1 MKDIMKDSNNKIL
14 KAIKDFQKG
23 KMVIVVDDK
32 DRENEGDFII
42 SGELCTADDINF
54 MMKEAR
60 GLICMSISND
70 RAQKLKLSPMVSSST
85 AVHETNFTVSVDAI
99 KNATTGI
106 SANDR
111 WQTVQVLM
119 DDNSKPEDLGRP
131 GHMFPLIAKEGGVLQ
146 RAGHTE
152 AAMDLSILSGLQPG
166 ALLVEIVNDDGTMAR
181 MPELKIIAKKYNLS
195 LISISDLIKYR
206 RENDKIVEEISRI
219 PFPSQF
225 GDFELRLFEDKIHN
239 DHHVAVVKGDIS
251 ADKEALVRVHSQC
264 LTGDLFASLRCDC
277 GEQLNQ
283 ALEQINDSGH
293 GVLVY
298 LRQEGRG
305 IGLKNKIKAYQ
316 LQDQGLDTVEANQK
330 LGFKADLREYGIG
343 AEILIACG
351 VSKMKILTNNPKKI
365 IGLDGFDL
373 KITGREPIEIKSN
386 QVNEK
391 YLTTKRDKLGHL
403 ILGNNKD
410 KKI

>member
-1 MKDIMKDSNNKIL
+1 MKDIMEDTNNKIL
-14 KAIKDFQKG
+14 KAIDDFKKG

-60 GLICMSISND
+60 GLICMSISNN

-152 AAMDLSILSGLQPG
+152 AAMDLSILSGLKPG

>member
-14 KAIKDFQKG
+14 KAIKDFKKG

-60 GLICMSISND
+60 GLICMSISNN

-99 KNATTGI
+99 KDATTGI

-119 DDNSKPEDLGRP
+119 DDSSKPEDLGRP

-152 AAMDLSILSGLQPG
+152 AAMDLSILSGLKPG

-277 GEQLNQ
+277 GEQLNK

-373 KITGREPIEIKSN
+373 KITGREPIEIKTN
-386 QVNEK
+386 HVNEK

-410 KKI
+410 IKI

>member
-1 MKDIMKDSNNKIL
+1 MKDSNNKIL
-14 KAIKDFQKG
+14 KAIKDFKKG

-42 SGELCTADDINF
+42 SGELCTAEDINF

-99 KNATTGI
+99 KDATTGI

-119 DDNSKPEDLGRP
+119 DDSSKPEDLGRP

-152 AAMDLSILSGLQPG
+152 AAMDLSILSGLKPG

-277 GEQLNQ
+277 GEQLSK
-283 ALEQINDSGH
+283 ALQQINDSGH

-373 KITGREPIEIKSN
+373 KITGREPIEIKTN
-386 QVNEK
+386 HVNEK

-410 KKI
+410 IKI

>member
-1 MKDIMKDSNNKIL
+1 MKDSNNKIL
-14 KAIKDFQKG
+14 KAIKDFKKG

-42 SGELCTADDINF
+42 SGELCTPDDINF

-99 KNATTGI
+99 KDATTGI

-119 DDNSKPEDLGRP
+119 DDSSKPEDLGRP

-152 AAMDLSILSGLQPG
+152 AAMDLSILSGLKPG

-277 GEQLNQ
+277 GEQLNK

-373 KITGREPIEIKSN
+373 KITGREPIEIKTN
-386 QVNEK
+386 HVNEK

-410 KKI
+410 TKI

>member
-1 MKDIMKDSNNKIL
+1 MDTHNKKI
-14 KAIKDFQKG
+14 KQAIKDFKNG

-42 SGELCTADDINF
+42 SAELCTPQDINF

-60 GLICMSISND
+60 GLICVSISNE
-70 RAQKLKLSPMVSSST
+70 RAQELKLSPMVSSST

-99 KNATTGI
+99 KNTSTGI
-106 SANDR
+106 SAKDR
-111 WQTVQVLM
+111 WETVKAIL
-119 DDNSKPEDLGRP
+119 DSSSKPEDLGRP

-152 AAMDLSILSGLQPG
+152 AAMDLSLLSKLTPG

-181 MPELKIIAKKYNLS
+181 MPQLTKIAKKHGLS

-206 RENDKIVEEISRI
+206 REHDKIVEEISRV
-219 PFPSQF
+219 PFPTKF
-225 GDFELRLFEDKIHN
+225 GEFELRLFEDKIHN
-239 DHHVAVVKGDIS
+239 DHHVAIVKGEITN
-251 ADKEALVRVHSQC
+251 DKESLVRVHSQC
-264 LTGDLFASLRCDC
+264 LTGDLFGSLRCDC
-277 GEQLNQ
+277 GLQLNA
-283 ALEQINDSGH
+283 ALEKINNADN

-351 VSKMKILTNNPKKI
+351 VRKMKLLTNNPKKI
-365 IGLDGFDL
+365 IGLDGFGL
-373 KITGREPIEIKSN
+373 KITGRESIEFKSN
-386 QVNEK
+386 AINEK
-391 YLTTKRDKLGHL
+391 YLITKRDKLGHL
-403 ILGNNKD
+403 ILGNNNEH
-410 KKI
+410 

>member
-1 MKDIMKDSNNKIL
+1 MDKKEKFRLIEDAISRF
-14 KAIKDFQKG
+14 KAG
-23 KMVIVVDDK
+23 KMLIVVDDE

-42 SGELCTADDINF
+42 SGEKATPEDINF
-54 MMKEAR
+54 MMKYGR
-60 GLICMSISND
+60 GLICTSLTS
-70 RAQKLKLSPMVSSST
+70 QKAKSLELAPMVENNTESMR
-85 AVHETNFTVSVDAI
+85 TNFTVSVDAKDKI
-99 KNATTGI
+99 TTGI
-106 SANDR
+106 SAKDR
-111 WQTVQVLM
+111 WQTLQVLL
-119 DDNSKPEDLGRP
+119 DDNSLPSDLVRP
-131 GHMFPLIAKEGGVLQ
+131 GHMFPLIAKDGGVLQ

-152 AAMDLSILSGLQPG
+152 AAMDLSILSGLKPG

-239 DHHVAVVKGDIS
+239 DHHVAVVKGEIS

-277 GEQLNQ
+277 GEQLNK

-373 KITGREPIEIKSN
+373 KITGREPIEIKTN
-386 QVNEK
+386 HVNEK

-410 KKI
+410 IKI

>member
-1 MKDIMKDSNNKIL
+1 MKDTMKDSNNKIL
-14 KAIKDFQKG
+14 KAIKDFKKG

-42 SGELCTADDINF
+42 SGELCTTEDINF

-85 AVHETNFTVSVDAI
+85 AVHETNFTVSVDAV

-119 DDNSKPEDLGRP
+119 DDSSKPEDLGRP

-152 AAMDLSILSGLQPG
+152 AAMDLSILSGLKPG

-277 GEQLNQ
+277 GEQLNK

-373 KITGREPIEIKSN
+373 KITGREPIEIKTN
-386 QVNEK
+386 HVNEK

-410 KKI
+410 IKI

>member
-1 MKDIMKDSNNKIL
+1 MKDSNNKIL
-14 KAIKDFQKG
+14 KAIKDFKKG

-42 SGELCTADDINF
+42 SGELCTTEDINF

-85 AVHETNFTVSVDAI
+85 AVHETNFTVSVDAV

-119 DDNSKPEDLGRP
+119 DDSSKPEDLGRP

-152 AAMDLSILSGLQPG
+152 AAMDLSILSGLKPG

-181 MPELKIIAKKYNLS
+181 MPELKIVAKKYNLS

-239 DHHVAVVKGDIS
+239 DHHVAVVKGDIL

-277 GEQLNQ
+277 GEQLNK

-373 KITGREPIEIKSN
+373 EITGREPIEIKTN
-386 QVNEK
+386 HVNEK

-410 KKI
+410 IKI